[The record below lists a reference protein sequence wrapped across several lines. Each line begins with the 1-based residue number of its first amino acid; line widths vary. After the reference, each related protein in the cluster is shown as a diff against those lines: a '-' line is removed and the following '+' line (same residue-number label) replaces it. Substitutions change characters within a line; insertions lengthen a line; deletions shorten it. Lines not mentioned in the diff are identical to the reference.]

1 MEINQLPLLS
11 VIIPVYNVERYIERC
26 ARSLF
31 SQKLENIEFI
41 FVDDCSPDNSI
52 NVLKRVVEEFQSK
65 CAQMH
70 WDVRIEKMPRNSGQA
85 AVREHGIHVSQGL
98 YITHCDSD
106 DWVNENIYLKMLTV
120 AKESD
125 ADMVVCDYFRTDGE
139 KHYTPVVGASNISLC
154 RGRYLIDVLYQK
166 FPWAL
171 WNKIVK
177 KDIINKAQFYPSCNL
192 GEDMVLVAQ
201 YIALSNK
208 ISYINSPLY
217 YYYTN
222 AGSIMNVTGEEKAE
236 NKYNQLKENTKILV
250 SAMGNFLTNKELKII
265 SPSLRFNMILPILPY
280 VKIKKFRD
288 IFKKEINE
296 VFPYLFNFNIFWR
309 YRVLF
314 ILIKM
319 NLYPLR

>member
-1 MEINQLPLLS
+1 MEINQLPVLS

-52 NVLKRVVEEFQSK
+52 NVLMRVVEEFQRK
-65 CAQMH
+65 CDQMH
-70 WDVRIEKMPRNSGQA
+70 WVVRIEKMPGNSGQA
-85 AVREHGIHVSQGL
+85 AVREHGIHVSHGQ

-106 DWVNENIYLKMLTV
+106 DWVNENMYLKMLTV

-125 ADMVVCDYFRTDGE
+125 ADMVVCDYFRADSE
-139 KHYTPVVGASNISLC
+139 KHLTPVVGASNNSLN
-154 RGRYLIDVLYQK
+154 RGSFLIDVLYQK

-177 KDIINKAQFYPSCNL
+177 RDIINKAQFYPTCNL

-208 ISYINSPLY
+208 IGYINSPLY
-217 YYYTN
+217 YYYIN
-222 AGSIMNVTGEEKAE
+222 SGSIMNVTGEQKAE
-236 NKYNQLKENTKILV
+236 NKYNQLKANTKILV
-250 SAMGNFLTNKELKII
+250 SAIGNFLTKKELNVIL
-265 SPSLRFNMILPILPY
+265 PSLRFNMILPILPY
-280 VKIKKFRD
+280 VKKKKFRD
-288 IFKKEINE
+288 IYNKEINE
-296 VFPYLFNFNIFWR
+296 VIPYFFNFNIFWR
-309 YRVLF
+309 YRVLY